1 MQQGLLFASA
11 RAKAKELNLFTEER
25 LYRVMEARTLKDA
38 VRVLAEANYGG
49 GMNITEENFYDAL
62 KEEERLTSEFLREAA
77 PKGVGIE
84 CFFLL
89 KDYHNLKVLVKT
101 KRTNNDDYERMI
113 LSGGTYPLSELRERF
128 DEGKIGYVNPYM
140 ERALKSIRKCEE
152 TDGLSP
158 RKIDVELDKAAYE
171 QIADILKG
179 KNADKYIREYF
190 VSSVDAINLCSYVRT
205 AKIGAEF
212 NFFEE
217 GFLPGGEITL
227 ELFRECGFDVEKL
240 CKKLERGKYKEL
252 LPSVKEG
259 DLGAAE
265 TAKDDYLLRIFSV
278 NKSDM
283 FSVAPIVGYY
293 LGKVNEVKVLRVVLS
308 CIKNGVS
315 GEEMKKR
322 VRTLYA

>member
-11 RAKAKELNLFTEER
+11 RAKAKELNLFTDER

-49 GMNITEENFYDAL
+49 GMNVTEENFYDAL
-62 KEEERLTSEFLREAA
+62 REEERLAAEFLREAA
-77 PKGVGIE
+77 PKGMGIE

-101 KRTNNDDYERMI
+101 KRTNNADYLRMT
-113 LSGGTYPLSELRERF
+113 LSGGLYALNELKERY
-128 DEGKIGYVNPYM
+128 DEGKIGFVNPYM
-140 ERALKSIRKCEE
+140 ESALKTIEKFEE

-158 RKIDVELDKAAYE
+158 RKIDVELDKAMYRE
-171 QIADILKG
+171 IADALKG
-179 KNADKYIREYF
+179 KNADKYVKEYF
-190 VSSVDAINLCSYVRT
+190 ATTADAINIGSLIRT
-205 AKIGAEF
+205 ARIGAEY

-217 GFLPGGEITL
+217 GFVLGGEIPPET
-227 ELFRECGFDVEKL
+227 FRECGLDVDKL
-240 CKKLERGKYKEL
+240 CKKIERSKYKDL
-252 LPSVKEG
+252 LPAIREN
-259 DLGAAE
+259 DLSAFE
-265 TAKDDYLLRIFSV
+265 TAKDNYLLKIFSV
-278 NKSDM
+278 NKADM

-308 CIKNGVS
+308 CLKNGVS